1 MAVDNCCKTCGTLQ
15 RQFQSSLFA
24 VAPITKK
31 LKSTILHRHTH
42 RQHCTLRAH
51 RVFAIARSE
60 EEQVG
65 ITIALITKALLSEAG
80 FGKVFR
86 TRIGSIDDFV
96 SCWGKR
102 GAYLVLLEPS

>member
-1 MAVDNCCKTCGTLQ
+1 LLQ
-15 RQFQSSLFA
+15 DLWHLAASISIFTVCSCANNKEVEKHNLAQ
-24 VAPITKK
+24 T
-31 LKSTILHRHTH
+31 HTH